1 MRAVG
6 IRDLKSRL
14 SEYLRRVQDGE
25 TILVTDRGRVVAEIR
40 EPGSGAVSGLPPGI
54 WDLARRGELR
64 PGTVNEAALYPQLP
78 RLAADGTAAKL
89 LEAERGSR

>member
-1 MRAVG
+1 VRAVG
-6 IRDLKSRL
+6 IRELKSRL

-25 TILVTDRGRVVAEIR
+25 TILITDRGRVVAEIR
-40 EPGSGAVSGLPPGI
+40 EPGPGTVSGLPAGI

-64 PGTVNEAALYPQLP
+64 PGTVSDAALYPELP
-78 RLAADGTAAKL
+78 RLVADGTAAKL